1 MDIVVVNISRCE
13 PVIVVI
19 KRWVWIRLG
28 RYLQWSQTSLSEV
41 NCEIKSSRIKDDLQ
55 YTFICMTFGQ
65 ELDLA
70 EVCILSIMLNRLHS
84 KLSIHTIILQ
94 QYLSL
99 NNYEIKMIDRVNFSM
114 TIMNDIW
121 KTHLLHFKRHSNLL
135 NICIKFILFLTLCYN
150 DHFMH
155 LSQICMLKDI
165 HVN

>member
-1 MDIVVVNISRCE
+1 
-13 PVIVVI
+13 
-19 KRWVWIRLG
+19 
-28 RYLQWSQTSLSEV
+28 
-41 NCEIKSSRIKDDLQ
+41 
-55 YTFICMTFGQ
+55 
-65 ELDLA
+65 
-70 EVCILSIMLNRLHS
+70 MLNGIHS
-84 KLSIHTIILQ
+84 KHSIHTIILQ

-99 NNYEIKMIDRVNFSM
+99 NNHEIKMIDRVNFSM

>member
-1 MDIVVVNISRCE
+1 
-13 PVIVVI
+13 
-19 KRWVWIRLG
+19 
-28 RYLQWSQTSLSEV
+28 
-41 NCEIKSSRIKDDLQ
+41 
-55 YTFICMTFGQ
+55 
-65 ELDLA
+65 
-70 EVCILSIMLNRLHS
+70 MLNGIHS
-84 KLSIHTIILQ
+84 KHSIHTIILQ

-99 NNYEIKMIDRVNFSM
+99 NNHEIKMIDRVNFSM

-165 HVN
+165 HVNWSYLFPLNNSQVKNLKNTFYFWEKNLGFKFEMNHLQLYYDLQKTVWMFSGLISIFIINRWQKDK